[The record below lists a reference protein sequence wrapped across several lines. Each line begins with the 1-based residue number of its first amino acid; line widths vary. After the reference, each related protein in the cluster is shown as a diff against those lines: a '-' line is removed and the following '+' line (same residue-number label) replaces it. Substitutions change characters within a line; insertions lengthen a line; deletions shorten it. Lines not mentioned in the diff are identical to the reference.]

1 MVGFDD
7 QVELVL
13 PPTHVEDRDTI
24 MASLERLTPR
34 GSTDVEGGL
43 SLGYEQ
49 ARDAYRPGGI
59 NVVVL
64 CSDGVANVGMTGPES
79 IAARIAEEG
88 RNGIH
93 LVTVGYGM
101 GNYNDHLME
110 QLADQGDGFY
120 RYVDTYEEAEHVYVD
135 ELTSLLAPV
144 ADDARTQVELDP
156 EYVTSYRLV
165 GYENRAMDDESF
177 GDLSADA
184 GELGAGHHA
193 TALYE
198 VQLAEG
204 VEPGTAIGLAK
215 VLWKTPGSDEPA
227 AASAPLYAADPEEDM
242 SDSLAL
248 ATAVADLA
256 GVVKGYAAYGDEP
269 ATLYDVRNRAIALA
283 QRQVPGA
290 AELVELASRLE
301 YLQ

>member
-1 MVGFDD
+1 
-7 QVELVL
+7 
-13 PPTHVEDRDTI
+13 

-156 EYVTSYRLV
+156 EFVTSYRLV

-215 VLWKTPGSDEPA
+215 VLWKTPGTGEPG
-227 AASAPLYAADPEEDM
+227 AASAQLYAADPEAGL

-256 GVVKGYAAYGDEP
+256 GVVKGSAAYGEEP
-269 ATLYDVRNRAIALA
+269 ATLYDVRNRAIALE